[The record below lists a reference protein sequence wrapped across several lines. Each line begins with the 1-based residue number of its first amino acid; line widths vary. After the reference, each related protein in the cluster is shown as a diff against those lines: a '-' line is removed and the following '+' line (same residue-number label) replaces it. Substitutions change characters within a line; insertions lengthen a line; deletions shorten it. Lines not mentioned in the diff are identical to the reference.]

1 MSNFASEIIREG
13 KRVTLIPDY
22 STENPFD
29 WGWEGLF
36 FESKH
41 RNRIDSGDEGI
52 KHRIEGWKEDLDSAM
67 EELESATREAWE
79 SATREA
85 WGVAEDF
92 DLEPMLNAIAA
103 YKDTLE
109 NRPRILEIDTSDHR
123 IYVDCEEFTR
133 TMMIDDPFDEDIIVL
148 VENLHSTYMLWA
160 EGDVWFMESW
170 TWNDEDE
177 DWEEVDS
184 LGGVQFNNWCDD
196 DEVWTYAV
204 ESLEM

>member
-1 MSNFASEIIREG
+1 MSNFDREIIREG

-22 STENPFD
+22 DTENPFD

-36 FESKH
+36 FES
-41 RNRIDSGDEGI
+41 NSSNCIDSGDEGI
-52 KHRIEGWKEDLDSAM
+52 KRRIEGWKEDLDSAM
-67 EELESATREAWE
+67 EELDSATREAWE

-109 NRPRILEIDTSDHR
+109 NRPRILEIDTLEHS
-123 IYVDCEEFTR
+123 IYVDREEFTR
-133 TMMIDDPFDEDIIVL
+133 AMMNGDPSDEGIATL
-148 VENLHSTYMLWA
+148 VESMHGVYMSWA

-177 DWEEVDS
+177 DWEEVDG
-184 LGGVQFNNWCDD
+184 LGGVYFKDWLDD
-196 DEVWTYAV
+196 DEVWQYAT
-204 ESLEM
+204 ENLEM